1 MSIGRRLIGDTIV
14 YGIAFALARVLSFVL
29 LPILTR
35 AFTAEEFGAYDFSI
49 SFSRA
54 MLVLGAL
61 GMDTSIA
68 LLLQRQDEIGQRR
81 AVSSY
86 LRVQALWGV
95 LVAAPAVIAAPWLS
109 AAIFGDRGHTA
120 LIVLAV
126 GLAFAQAI
134 CLATVSVVKWKRN
147 PRAYL
152 MLTVGAVG
160 LAAVLAA
167 GAAVFRDWGAE
178 GALTGLLLGT
188 AIFAPVGLAVCRR
201 YMGAK
206 ASVADMLACL
216 RLGLPFAAIVASEYL
231 LFPLGV
237 RLLLVGSTGLAGVG
251 IFGAA
256 STVCLAIM
264 VVNESFA
271 SAWWPYAISAEGAP
285 RIREDTRRV
294 MRLYAFLLMLP
305 VGAMTLAAEPLV
317 AVVLG
322 HGPFQTAA
330 ALIGPIAFAYW
341 IKSVRQNASVA
352 LVVAQRIWVRALFN
366 FTAFAAALA
375 FAYALTPA
383 WGADGAAWGFAAGEA
398 VGLLIQSVAMQRFY
412 DHRLEVGSL
421 AIMAA
426 AFLAL
431 IALVGRAAPEGIWA
445 IFLARCGLGA
455 AFLGVLLT
463 TVPFAEVR
471 QFLVALAHF
480 TASSVRR

>member
-14 YGIAFALARVLSFVL
+14 YGVAFALARVLSFVL
-29 LPILTR
+29 VPILTR
-35 AFTAEEFGAYDFSI
+35 AFTPEDFGAYDFST

-54 MLVLGAL
+54 LLVLGTF

-68 LLLQRQDEIGQRR
+68 LLLQDRDEAGQRR

-86 LRVQALWGV
+86 LRVQAIWGA
-95 LVAAPAVIAAPWLS
+95 LVAAPAAIAAPWIS
-109 AAIFGDRGHTA
+109 SAIFGNRGHAT
-120 LIVLAV
+120 LVTLAA

-134 CLATVSVVKWKRN
+134 CLATASVVKWKRD

-152 MLTVGAVG
+152 LLTVGAVG
-160 LAAVLAA
+160 LATAFAA
-167 GAAVFRDWGAE
+167 GAAILGKWGAE
-178 GALTGLLLGT
+178 GALTGALLGM
-188 AIFAPVGLAVCRR
+188 AVFAPVGLVVCRR
-201 YMGAK
+201 YMGAQ
-206 ASVADMLACL
+206 ASLTEMLACL

-237 RLLLVGSTGLAGVG
+237 RLLLVGSSGLAGVG

-264 VVNESFA
+264 VINESFA
-271 SAWWPYAISAEGAP
+271 NAWWPYAISAEGAP

-322 HGPFQTAA
+322 HGSFEAAA

-341 IKSVRQNASVA
+341 LKSVRQNVSVV
-352 LVVAQRIWVRALFN
+352 LVVARRIWVRALFN
-366 FTAFAAALA
+366 FVAFAGSLA
-375 FAYALTPA
+375 FASAFTPS
-383 WGADGAAWGFAAGEA
+383 WGAAGAAWGFVAGEA
-398 VGLLIQSVAMQRFY
+398 VGLAIQSLAMQHVY
-412 DHRLEVGSL
+412 DHRLDVGSL
-421 AIMAA
+421 ALMAG

-431 IALVGRAAPEGIWA
+431 IALVGMVVPEGIWA
-445 IFLARCGLGA
+445 IFLLRCGLGA
-455 AFLGVLLT
+455 AFLGVLLS
-463 TVPFAEVR
+463 TVPLAELR
-471 QFLVALAHF
+471 QMLIALGHF
-480 TASSVRR
+480 TVGSIRR